1 MIIRAGIIA
10 LLVIANSLLSAQ
22 SPVGFWKTVDDNTGD
37 TRSEM
42 ELYINADGK
51 LEGKIHKLLDADA
64 PETCDLCPG
73 DKKDAKLIGMVI
85 MWDLQEDGLEWEKGR
100 IMDPENGKVY
110 KCYIELQKNDAGKY
124 DTLKVRGYIG
134 ISALGRTQ
142 YWYRK

>member
-1 MIIRAGIIA
+1 MRYFKSILTFSFLVLTIA
-10 LLVIANSLLSAQ
+10 LSAQ
-22 SPVGFWKTVDDNTGD
+22 TSPVGFWKTVDDNTGE

-42 ELYINADGK
+42 ELYVNDKGE
-51 LEGKIHKLLDADA
+51 LEGKIHKLLDPNS

-85 MWDLQEDGLEWEKGR
+85 MWDLEEDGDQWDGGR
-100 IMDPENGKVY
+100 IMDPENGKTY
-110 KCYIELQKNDAGKY
+110 KCYIELESNEK
-124 DTLKVRGYIG
+124 LKVRGYIG

>member
-1 MIIRAGIIA
+1 MRFLKLSLVFSFLMISS
-10 LLVIANSLLSAQ
+10 VVMAQ
-22 SPVGFWKTVDDNTGD
+22 SSPVGFWKTVDDNTGE

-42 ELYINADGK
+42 ELYINAQGE
-51 LEGKIHKLLDADA
+51 LEGKIHELMDADA

-85 MWDLQEDGLEWEKGR
+85 MWGLEEDGDQWNGGR
-100 IMDPENGKVY
+100 IMDPENGKTY
-110 KCYIELQKNDAGKY
+110 KCYIELESEEK
-124 DTLKVRGYIG
+124 LKVRGYIG